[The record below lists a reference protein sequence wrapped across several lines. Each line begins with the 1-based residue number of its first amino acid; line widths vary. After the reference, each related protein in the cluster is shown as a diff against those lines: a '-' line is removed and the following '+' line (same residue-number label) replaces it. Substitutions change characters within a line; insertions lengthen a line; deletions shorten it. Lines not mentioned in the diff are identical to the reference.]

1 MSWSPNSKMRLG
13 KRGVQEVCNPGWV
26 CARDTWGFKSPE
38 GHMWPRE
45 ARKTSIK
52 EVGLELGP
60 EGGRKDLKR
69 AGVGML

>member
-1 MSWSPNSKMRLG
+1 
-13 KRGVQEVCNPGWV
+13 
-26 CARDTWGFKSPE
+26 
-38 GHMWPRE
+38 MWPRK

-52 EVGLELGP
+52 ALGLELGL